1 MRLSR
6 VNSRAAPSLACR
18 FRIGVSAGSFA
29 VALALSG
36 CSAPE
41 DRATSQADGVEK
53 ILMDVESGRLAA
65 GTVVRV
71 TGVVTDDDLDR
82 RMAFIAEGNRGL
94 AIHTGA
100 AGLSVAPGRRVTLD
114 ARLESTAAGPVLRE
128 PSVVASSA
136 GTLPKV
142 AIVNA
147 DDVANGNLTGRR
159 VELAARVQAAS
170 IRDGRLQLT
179 VTSYGVQCEAEVRQP
194 AQLEWRALIGADV
207 RLRGVVAPAASTSGI
222 APRVVLASPND
233 LETIAG
239 RQTSPH
245 RARRL
250 LTSAAAIQA
259 LPPSEAAAGHP
270 VKVRGVITVNDPA
283 WSVLF
288 LQDETSGIFVFTRG
302 LEHPMP
308 ACRPGDI
315 VEISGETGPGE
326 FAPVI
331 AAHELVITGHGP
343 LPQPRMVPLHQL
355 LSGRQ
360 DSQFVEIPAIVRT
373 MGRDDKDHLA
383 LEVVNARERI
393 PAFVSSISGQSL
405 PRGLGVDAVVRIKA
419 VIGTRFND
427 TRQIVGVQLFI
438 PTTKEIIV
446 EAAAPADPFQ
456 LPVSSVDGLLNFTSV
471 DRAGRL
477 VKVRGV
483 VIVTREGTIYL
494 QDAAGTLEVHAARTE
509 AVAPGDVI
517 EAAGFA
523 SSDGYTPLLEDAIV
537 RSVGRAEVPKPTD
550 IQAVDLLRGVKDG
563 ALVRITGRL
572 LQRVSTSAED
582 VLVIDAGG
590 TAISAHL
597 DTSSARGN
605 LSAIQNESLVEL
617 TGVSSLQVVRQANRL
632 VPRGFRILLPSS
644 AAVRVVESP
653 PWLTGMRVLWTLGT
667 LSVVTLLSLAW
678 IATLRRRVQ
687 QQTHQLRAAKEAAEA
702 ANRAKSEFVANM
714 SHEIRTPMN
723 GVLGM
728 TELLL
733 EAPHDPTQRQY
744 LEMVKTSAEALL
756 RIINDILDFSKIEA
770 RKLDLSPQ
778 SFGLRDMLGDTLQIL
793 AVRAAQK
800 GLELSWRVAPDV
812 PDGLVADSE
821 RLRQVLLNLV
831 GNALKFTDAGY
842 VTVDVGLAEPLDSGN
857 ARDCV
862 LTFAVADTGI
872 GIPEDKQ
879 TLVFEAF
886 SQADGSVSRKYGGT
900 GLGLPISA
908 SIIAMMGGSIQLS
921 SQLGRGST
929 FTFSIRAG
937 IDSAQDRARRV
948 APPAHLRGLRALV
961 IDDHEINR
969 RVLEETLRFWGLEP
983 TIASGATEALA
994 AIEDGVRT
1002 RAPFRL
1008 VLCDVQ
1014 MPGMDGFTLV
1024 RQAQARFALDGSTV
1038 VMLTSG
1044 SRPDD
1049 LERCRELR
1057 VAAHLTKPVR
1067 QAELLRT
1074 IQNVVAQESKPDA
1087 AAARMPAAAPV
1098 QCSLRILVAEDN
1110 VVNQKLASAL
1120 LSRRGHETVIA
1131 CSGREAF
1138 DAWRRGGFDAIF
1150 MDVQMP
1156 EIDGFEATA
1165 MIRESECG
1173 TGHHIPIIAMTA
1185 HAMSGDRDRCI
1196 AAGMDDYV
1204 TKPISVKEIDRVLT
1218 QLIEQRRTRASAPA
1232 SA

>member
-1 MRLSR
+1 MRLLR
-6 VNSRAAPSLACR
+6 ANSTAAPYLGSS
-18 FRIGVSAGSFA
+18 FRIGVSAGCVA
-29 VALALSG
+29 IALAMSG
-36 CSAPE
+36 CSPSQ
-41 DRATSQADGVEK
+41 DRSANEAAGVER
-53 ILMDVESGRLAA
+53 ILADVEAGRLVSGAI
-65 GTVVRV
+65 VRV
-71 TGVVTDDDLDR
+71 TGVVTDDDVDR
-82 RMAFIAEGNRGL
+82 RMAFIASEGNRAL
-94 AIHTGA
+94 VIHTGA
-100 AGLSVAPGRRVTLD
+100 AGLSVAPGRRLTLD

-142 AIVNA
+142 AIVTA
-147 DDVANGNLTGRR
+147 DDVANGNLMGRR
-159 VELAARVQAAS
+159 VELTARVQAAS
-170 IRDGRLQLT
+170 LRDGRLQLT
-179 VTSYGVQCEAEVRQP
+179 VTSYGVQCEAEVRHP
-194 AQLEWRALIGADV
+194 AQLDGRALIGADV
-207 RLRGVVAPAASTSGI
+207 RLRGVVAPAESTSGT

-233 LETIAG
+233 LETITG
-239 RQTSPH
+239 RQTSLH
-245 RARRL
+245 QARRL

-288 LQDETSGIFVFTRG
+288 VQDETSGIFVFTRS

-331 AAHELVITGHGP
+331 AAHKFTITGHGP
-343 LPQPRMVPLHQL
+343 LPQARMVPLHQL
-355 LSGRQ
+355 LSGRE
-360 DSQFVEIPAIVRT
+360 DSQFVEIPAVVRA

-393 PAFVSSISGQSL
+393 PGFVSSIAGQSL

-427 TRQIVGVQLFI
+427 TRQMVGVQLFI
-438 PTTKEIIV
+438 PTTNEITV

-483 VIVTREGTIYL
+483 VIVAREGTIYL
-494 QDAAGTLEVHAARTE
+494 QDSAGTLEVHAASTQ

-550 IQAVDLLRGVKDG
+550 IQAIDLLRGVKDG
-563 ALVRITGRL
+563 TLVRIRGRL

-597 DTSSARGN
+597 DRTAARGN
-605 LSAIQNESLVEL
+605 LDAIHNESLVEL
-617 TGVSSLQVVRQANRL
+617 TGVSSVQVVRQANRL
-632 VPRGFRILLPSS
+632 VPRGIRILLPSS

-653 PWLTGMRVLWTLGT
+653 PWLTGMRVLWTLGALT
-667 LSVVTLLSLAW
+667 VSILLSLAW
-678 IATLRRRVQ
+678 IVTLRRRVH
-687 QQTHQLRAAKEAAEA
+687 QQTHELRAAKEVAEA

-733 EAPHDPTQRQY
+733 ETPHDPTQRQY
-744 LEMVKTSAEALL
+744 IEMVKSSAEALL

-770 RKLDLSPQ
+770 RKLDLSPRP
-778 SFGLRDMLGDTLQIL
+778 FALRDLLGDTLQIL
-793 AVRAAQK
+793 AGRAGQK

-821 RLRQVLLNLV
+821 RLRQVLLNLA
-831 GNALKFTDAGY
+831 GNAVKFTDAGY
-842 VTVDVGLAEPLDSGN
+842 VTVNVGLAEPLASDD
-857 ARDCV
+857 ARDCT

-886 SQADGSVSRKYGGT
+886 SQADGSVSRRFGGT
-900 GLGLPISA
+900 GLGLSISA
-908 SIIAMMGGSIQLS
+908 SIIGMMGGSIHLT
-921 SQLGRGST
+921 SQPGRGST

-937 IDSAQDRARRV
+937 IDSAQDRVRLSV
-948 APPAHLRGLRALV
+948 PLPHLRGLRALV
-961 IDDHEINR
+961 VDDHEINR
-969 RVLEETLRFWGLEP
+969 CVLEETLRFWGLEP

-994 AIEDGVRT
+994 AIEEAART
-1002 RAPFRL
+1002 GSPYRL
-1008 VLCDVQ
+1008 VISDVQ
-1014 MPGMDGFTLV
+1014 MPGIDGFTLV
-1024 RQAQARFALDGSTV
+1024 QQAQTRFALDGATV

-1074 IQNVVAQESKPDA
+1074 IQNLVAV
-1087 AAARMPAAAPV
+1087 AARESEPARTPAVAPGG
-1098 QCSLRILVAEDN
+1098 CGLRILVAEDN

-1120 LSRRGHETVIA
+1120 LVRRGHETVIA
-1131 CSGREAF
+1131 CSGREAI
-1138 DAWRRGGFDAIF
+1138 DAWKQGGFDAIF

-1165 MIRESECG
+1165 MIRESERG
-1173 TGHHIPIIAMTA
+1173 TGDHIPIIAMTA
-1185 HAMSGDRDRCI
+1185 HAMTGDRERCI

-1204 TKPISVKEIDRVLT
+1204 TKPISVREIDRVLM
-1218 QLIEQRRTRASAPA
+1218 QLIEQRRTPASAPA
-1232 SA
+1232 PA